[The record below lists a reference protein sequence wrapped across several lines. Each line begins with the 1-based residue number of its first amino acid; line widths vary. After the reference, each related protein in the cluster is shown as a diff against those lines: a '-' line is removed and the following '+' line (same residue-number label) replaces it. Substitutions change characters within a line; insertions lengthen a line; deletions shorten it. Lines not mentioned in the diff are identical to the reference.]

1 MLNTDYTKMRFP
13 AESAEGTEI
22 KKRNGNSK
30 HLSGALHLT
39 GKSRFIADEAPLN
52 GTLYA
57 KFCFSP
63 VAHAR
68 LRKLDISRAESFPGV
83 FKIITA
89 ADIPGQNMIGHVIKD
104 EPLFPTLEI
113 MYAYQPLA
121 MVLAEDERC
130 AELAAA
136 MIKVDYEE
144 LPAIFDPED
153 ADAAKQ
159 WYVPERKIESGNVEK
174 AFAEAAYIMEGK
186 TTNSGQE
193 HFYMEGQRAY
203 AVPFEG
209 KRIILHS
216 ATQSTM
222 EVQEVAS
229 HLLGIPAHDI
239 VVEVPRLGGAF
250 GGKERAATIW
260 ACLAALGAYV
270 TNRPVLVQLN
280 RDEDMHATGKRHP
293 FTSLWKVGY
302 AESGKITAYDI
313 QLLANGG
320 AYSDLSV
327 AILERAMFHSD
338 NVYHIPNVRVRGR
351 ACITNLPPNTA
362 YRGFGAPQ
370 GIFVIEGILDK
381 IALQLGLDRL
391 QIRKVNA
398 YKNGDIT
405 PYGQEIKA
413 SQMTEIFDHL
423 ALSTDYEHR
432 KAEVEAFNSSS
443 KRYKR
448 GLGIVPVK
456 FGISFTTALL
466 NQGSAL
472 IWVYIDGSVSV
483 TTGGVE
489 MGQELSTK
497 VAEVVARVLGISTC
511 QIKVESS
518 NTQRVGNASPTAAST
533 GSDINGNAARI
544 AAEKIRQALCEPAAE
559 LIKQEHELQVKPDEI
574 VFANG
579 KVYSHQHPA
588 DPVDFKDL
596 IRFAYNA
603 RIPLAA
609 YGYYRTPDLWFD
621 REIGHGHPFHYYVYG
636 AALAEVEV
644 DTLLGEHSLRCFHII
659 HENGQSLN
667 ERIDLGQII
676 GAAIQC
682 YGWCT
687 MEDLKWNAQGIYISA
702 NPSTYKIPG
711 IRDLPEKFTVEILPS
726 QSPESSVFGSK
737 AVGEPPFI
745 YGLAVFFALQDAI
758 RKLSPEAVLSFPATP
773 EALLLF
779 S

>member
-1 MLNTDYTKMRFP
+1 MLNLEKPERKSP
-13 AESAEGTEI
+13 AV
-22 KKRNGNSK
+22 SK
-30 HLSGALHLT
+30 HLAGALHLT
-39 GKSRFIADEAPLN
+39 GKSRFIADEAPLA

-57 KFCFSP
+57 RFCFSP

-68 LRKLDISRAESFPGV
+68 LRKLDISMAEQFPGV
-83 FKIITA
+83 YKVITA
-89 ADIPGQNMIGHVIKD
+89 TDIPGENMIGHVIKD

-113 MYAYQPLA
+113 MYAWQPLA
-121 MVLAEDERC
+121 MVLAENERS

-136 MIKVDYEE
+136 LIKADYEE
-144 LPAIFDPED
+144 LPAIYDPED

-159 WYVPERKIESGNVEK
+159 WYVPERRIESGNVEQ
-174 AFAEAAYIMEGK
+174 AFSEAAYVMEGK

-209 KRIILHS
+209 NRIMLHS

-260 ACLAALGAYV
+260 ACMAALGAYS
-270 TNRPVLVQLN
+270 TKRPVLVQLT

-293 FTSLWKVGY
+293 FTCLWKVGY
-302 AESGKITAYDI
+302 DENGKITAYDI

-320 AYSDLSV
+320 AYADLSI

-338 NVYHIPNVRVRGR
+338 NAYHIPNIRIRGR
-351 ACITNLPPNTA
+351 ACRTNLPPNTA
-362 YRGFGAPQ
+362 FRGFGAPQ

-381 IALQLGLDRL
+381 IAMQLGLDRL
-391 QIRKVNA
+391 QIRRLNA
-398 YKNGDIT
+398 YQNGDIT
-405 PYGQEIKA
+405 PYGQTIKEC
-413 SQMTEIFDHL
+413 QMLQLFDQL
-423 ALSTDYEHR
+423 ALSAEYETR
-432 KAEVEAFNSSS
+432 KAEVEAFNSQNE
-443 KRYKR
+443 RYKR

-497 VAEVVARVLGISTC
+497 VAEVVSRVLGIPASR
-511 QIKVESS
+511 IKVESS

-533 GSDINGNAARI
+533 GSDINGNAAMI
-544 AAEKIRQALCEPAAE
+544 AANKIAQALREPAAR
-559 LIKQEHELQVKPDEI
+559 LIMQEHDLEVQPEEI
-574 VFANG
+574 VFNES
-579 KVYSHQHPA
+579 KVYGHLHPA
-588 DPVDFKDL
+588 YHVEFPDL
-596 IRFAYNA
+596 IRFAYNE

-621 REIGHGHPFHYYVYG
+621 RDKGFGRPFHYYVYG
-636 AALAEVEV
+636 AALAEVELDV
-644 DTLLGEHSLRCFHII
+644 FLGEHSLRSFHII

-667 ERIDLGQII
+667 ERIDLGQLI

-687 MEDLKWNAQGIYISA
+687 MEDLKWNEQGVYTSA

-711 IRDLPEKFTVEILPS
+711 IRDLPDLFKVDLVPS
-726 QSPESSVFGSK
+726 VSDEASVFGSK

-758 RKLSPEAVLSFPATP
+758 RKIRPDATLSFPATP

>member
-1 MLNTDYTKMRFP
+1 MQNTENAVKNRST
-13 AESAEGTEI
+13 SQ
-22 KKRNGNSK
+22 

-39 GKSRFIADEAPLN
+39 GKSRFIADEAPLQ

-57 KFCFSP
+57 KFLFSP

-68 LRKLDISRAESFPGV
+68 LRKLDISQAESYPGIYKV
-83 FKIITA
+83 ITA

-113 MYAYQPLA
+113 MYAFQPLA

-130 AELAAA
+130 AELALAQ
-136 MIKVDYEE
+136 IKIDYEE

-153 ADAAKQ
+153 ADAREM
-159 WYVPERKIESGNVEK
+159 WYVPQRKIENGDVDK
-174 AFAEAAYIMEGK
+174 AFAEATYIMEGK
-186 TTNSGQE
+186 TSNSGQE

-209 KRIILHS
+209 NRILLHS

-222 EVQEVAS
+222 EVQEVAA
-229 HLLGIPAHDI
+229 HVLGIPAHDI

-260 ACLAALGAYV
+260 ACMAALGAFV
-270 TNRPVLVQLN
+270 TKRPVLVQLS

-302 AESGKITAYDI
+302 DEKGKILAYDI

-327 AILERAMFHSD
+327 AILERAMFHSE
-338 NVYHIPNVRVRGR
+338 NAYHIPNIRIRGR
-351 ACITNLPPNTA
+351 ACLTNLPPNTA
-362 YRGFGAPQ
+362 FRGFGAPQ

-391 QIRKVNA
+391 QIRKLNA
-398 YKNGDIT
+398 YRNGDIT

-413 SQMTEIFDHL
+413 SQMTQIFDHL
-423 ALSTDYEHR
+423 SQKADYENR
-432 KAEVEAFNSSS
+432 KSEVETFNN
-443 KRYKR
+443 KNERFKR

-497 VAEVVARVLGISTC
+497 MAEVVARILGISTSR
-511 QIKVESS
+511 IKVESS

-559 LIKQEHELQVKPDEI
+559 LIKQEHELDVKPEDI
-574 VFANG
+574 VFTADM
-579 KVYSHQHPA
+579 VYSHAQP
-588 DPVDFKDL
+588 DLCVSFIDL
-596 IRFAYNA
+596 IRFAYNS

-609 YGYYRTPDLWFD
+609 YGYYRTPQLWFD
-621 REIGHGHPFHYYVYG
+621 RELGNGHPFHYYVYG

-644 DTLLGEHSLRCFHII
+644 DTLLGEHSLRSFHIV

-687 MEDLKWNAQGIYISA
+687 MEDLKWNEQGVYTSA

-726 QSPESSVFGSK
+726 QSTEASVFGSK

-758 RKLSPEAVLSFPATP
+758 RKVNPEASLSFPATP

>member
-1 MLNTDYTKMRFP
+1 MLTTENTEY
-13 AESAEGTEI
+13 TEI
-22 KKRNGNSK
+22 NKRKGESK
-30 HLSGALHLT
+30 HLAGALHLT
-39 GKSRFIADEAPLN
+39 GKSRFIADEAPLV

-68 LRKLDISRAESFPGV
+68 LRKLDISQAESYPGV
-83 FKIITA
+83 FKVITA

-113 MYAYQPLA
+113 MYAWQPLA
-121 MVLAEDERC
+121 MVLAEDERS
-130 AELAAA
+130 AELAATL
-136 MIKVDYEE
+136 IKADFEE

-153 ADAAKQ
+153 ADSRQ
-159 WYVPERKIESGNVEK
+159 MWYVPERKIESGNVEK
-174 AFAEAAYIMEGK
+174 AFTEAAYVMEGK

-203 AVPFEG
+203 AIPFEG
-209 KRIILHS
+209 KRIMLHS

-260 ACLAALGAYV
+260 ACMAALGAYV
-270 TNRPVLVQLN
+270 TGRPVLVQLN
-280 RDEDMHATGKRHP
+280 RYEDMHATGKRHP

-302 AESGKITAYDI
+302 DENGKITAYDI

-338 NVYHIPNVRVRGR
+338 NVYHIPNVRIRGR

-362 YRGFGAPQ
+362 FRGFGAPQ

-391 QIRKVNA
+391 QIRKANA

-413 SQMTEIFDHL
+413 SSMVDIFDRL
-423 ALSTDYEHR
+423 AEKADYQSR
-432 KAEVEAFNSSS
+432 KAEVEVFNNQNE
-443 KRYKR
+443 RYKR

-497 VAEVVARVLGISTC
+497 VAEVVSRVLGIPVK

-544 AAEKIRQALCEPAAE
+544 AAEKIRLALCEPAAE
-559 LIKQEHELQVKPDEI
+559 LIKQEHELEVKPAEI
-574 VFANG
+574 VFAEG
-579 KVYSHQHPA
+579 RVYSYLHPA
-588 DPVDFKDL
+588 YPVDFKDL
-596 IRFAYNA
+596 IRFAYNQ

-621 REIGHGHPFHYYVYG
+621 RDKGQGHPFHYYVYG

-644 DTLLGEHSLRCFHII
+644 DTLLGEHTLRDFHII

-667 ERIDLGQII
+667 ERIDLGQVI

-687 MEDLKWNAQGIYISA
+687 MEDLKWNEQGVYTSA

-711 IRDLPEKFTVEILPS
+711 IRDLPDKFTVELLPS
-726 QSPESSVFGSK
+726 DSEEASVFGSK

-758 RKLSPEAVLSFPATP
+758 RKINPDATLSFPATP

>member
-1 MLNTDYTKMRFP
+1 MMLLTTETTDRKQ
-13 AESAEGTEI
+13 
-22 KKRNGNSK
+22 KKGDSR
-30 HLSGALHLT
+30 HLAGALHLT
-39 GKSRFIADEAPLN
+39 GRSRFIADEAPLT

-57 KFCFSP
+57 KFYFSP

-68 LRKLDISRAESFPGV
+68 LRKLDISRAESYPGV
-83 FKIITA
+83 YKMITA
-89 ADIPGQNMIGHVIKD
+89 ADIPGENMIGHVIKD

-130 AELAAA
+130 AEHAAA
-136 MIKVDYEE
+136 LIKADYEE
-144 LPAIFDPED
+144 LPAVFDPED
-153 ADAAKQ
+153 ADTLEQ
-159 WYVPERKIESGNVEK
+159 WYVPQRKIESGNVDK
-174 AFAEAAYIMEGK
+174 AFADCPYLLEGK
-186 TTNSGQE
+186 TFSSGQE
-193 HFYMEGQRAY
+193 HFYMEAQRAY

-209 KRIILHS
+209 NRILLHS

-260 ACLAALGAYV
+260 ACMAALGAFV
-270 TNRPVLVQLN
+270 TKRPVLVQLN

-293 FTSLWKVGY
+293 FTSIWKVGY
-302 AESGKITAYDI
+302 DENGKILAYDI
-313 QLLANGG
+313 LLLANGG
-320 AYSDLSV
+320 AYADLSV

-338 NVYHIPNVRVRGR
+338 NVYHIPNIRIRGR
-351 ACITNLPPNTA
+351 ACRTNLPPNTA
-362 YRGFGAPQ
+362 FRGFGAPQ

-381 IALQLGLDRL
+381 IATQLDLDRL
-391 QIRKVNA
+391 AIRKLNA
-398 YKNGDIT
+398 YQNGDLT
-405 PYGQEIKA
+405 PYGQEIRE
-413 SQMTEIFDHL
+413 SQMQLIFDRL
-423 ALSTDYEHR
+423 ATSADYHELKR
-432 KAEVEAFNSSS
+432 EVEDFN
-443 KRYKR
+443 KNNDRHKR

-497 VAEVVARVLGISTC
+497 VAEVVSRVLGVPVS
-511 QIKVESS
+511 QIRVESS

-533 GSDINGNAARI
+533 GSDINGSAARI
-544 AAEKIRQALCEPAAE
+544 AAAKIVKALKEPAAR
-559 LIKQEHELQVKPDEI
+559 LIEQEHELQVQPEEI
-574 VFANG
+574 VFAEG
-579 KVYSHQHPA
+579 KVFSHLHPA
-588 DPVDFKDL
+588 DPVEFSDL
-596 IRFAYNA
+596 VRFAYNE

-621 REIGHGHPFHYYVYG
+621 REKGFGHPFHYYVYG
-636 AALAEVEV
+636 AALAEVEL
-644 DTLLGEHSLRCFHII
+644 DTWLGEHSLRGFHII

-676 GAAIQC
+676 GAAIQS

-687 MEDLKWNAQGIYISA
+687 MEDLKWNEQGVYTSA

-711 IRDLPEKFTVEILPS
+711 IRDLPEVFKVEIMPS
-726 QSPESSVFGSK
+726 ASQEASVFGSK

-758 RKLSPEAVLSFPATP
+758 RKISPEASLGFPATP

>member
-1 MLNTDYTKMRFP
+1 MP
-13 AESAEGTEI
+13 GTQTTNRMTG
-22 KKRNGNSK
+22 KSK
-30 HLSGALHLT
+30 HLSGALHLS
-39 GKSRFIADEAPLN
+39 GKSRFIADEAPLQ
-52 GTLYA
+52 GTLFA
-57 KFCFSP
+57 KFFFSP

-68 LRKLDISRAESFPGV
+68 LRKLDTSQAESYPGV
-83 FKIITA
+83 HRVITA

-113 MYAYQPLA
+113 MYAWQPLA
-121 MVLAEDERC
+121 MVLAEGERC

-136 MIKVDYEE
+136 LIKADYEE

-153 ADAAKQ
+153 ADTRQ
-159 WYVPERKIESGNVEK
+159 MWYVPQRKIESGNVEK
-174 AFAEAAYIMEGK
+174 AFSEAAYIMEGK

-209 KRIILHS
+209 SRILLHS

-260 ACLAALGAYV
+260 ACMAAVGAYV
-270 TNRPVLVQLN
+270 TKRPVLVQLS

-302 AESGKITAYDI
+302 DETGRILAYDI

-327 AILERAMFHSD
+327 AILERAMFHSE
-338 NVYHIPNVRVRGR
+338 NAYHIPNIRIRGR
-351 ACITNLPPNTA
+351 TCITNLPPNTA
-362 YRGFGAPQ
+362 FRGFGAPQ

-381 IALQLGLDRL
+381 IAWQLGLDRL
-391 QIRKVNA
+391 QIRKTNA

-413 SQMTEIFDHL
+413 SQMVEIFDRL
-423 ALSTDYEHR
+423 ALNTGYHNR
-432 KAEVEAFNSSS
+432 KAEIMAFNSNND
-443 KRYKR
+443 RFKR
-448 GLGIVPVK
+448 GLGLVPVK

-497 VAEVVARVLGISTC
+497 VAEVVAKVLGISTSR
-511 QIKVESS
+511 IKVESS

-559 LIKQEHELQVKPDEI
+559 LIKQVHGQQVQPQDI
-574 VFANG
+574 VFASNQ
-579 KVYSHQHPA
+579 VYSSAQA
-588 DPVDFKDL
+588 AYPVEFGDL
-596 IRFAYNA
+596 IRFAYNS

-609 YGYYRTPDLWFD
+609 YGYYRTPQLWFD
-621 REIGHGHPFHYYVYG
+621 RDIGQGHPFHYYVYG

-644 DTLLGEHSLRCFHII
+644 DTLLGEHSLRSLHII

-667 ERIDLGQII
+667 DRIDLGQII

-687 MEDLKWNAQGIYISA
+687 MEDLKWNELGVYTSA

-711 IRDLPEKFTVEILPS
+711 IRDLPEDLSVEILPS
-726 QSPESSVFGSK
+726 ENPEASVFGSK

-758 RKLSPEAVLSFPATP
+758 RQVNPEASLDFPATP